1 MLKKL
6 LINSF
11 ALALINFISII
22 CGYGIHR
29 YFLSS
34 FASQITVQVI
44 IAFSLIQ
51 ILFVFWDVIVT
62 SRYRT
67 ASVELTFRNIMY
79 ILLLSLFIIPVI
91 FIPAHY
97 IGKGFMTSFSN
108 IYYTWLFQIPV
119 NIIALFLARLFIY
132 EKFHPKFK
140 H

>member
-11 ALALINFISII
+11 VLALINFFSII
-22 CGYGIHR
+22 CGYGIHH

-51 ILFVFWDVIVT
+51 ILFVFWDVIIT
-62 SRYRT
+62 PHYKSTYI
-67 ASVELTFRNIMY
+67 ELTFKNILY
-79 ILLLSLFIIPVI
+79 ILFLSLLIIPVI

-97 IGKGFMTSFSN
+97 IGRGFMTSFSN

-119 NIIALFLARLFIY
+119 NIMALFLARLFIY
-132 EKFHPKFK
+132 EKYHPKFK